1 MYLSVRQYENIPDPQ
16 ELGRHVRED
25 FVPLISAVPGFIGYY
40 FTDTGGGTAL
50 SSSIFET
57 KANAEE
63 SNRVAAEWVKKNPKV
78 LPAATRVT
86 TGEVIGHKV
95 KDTTLPQDVK
105 PQAMP
110 QYVKAK

>member
-1 MYLSVRQYENIPDPQ
+1 MYLSTRWYEKVSNTQ
-16 ELGRHVRED
+16 ELARHVRED

-40 FTDTGGGTAL
+40 FTNAGDGTVL
-50 SSSIFET
+50 TTSIFET

-78 LPAATRVT
+78 LPTAARVT

-95 KDTTLPQDVK
+95 KETTGVR
-105 PQAMP
+105 
-110 QYVKAK
+110 

>member
-1 MYLSVRQYENIPDPQ
+1 MYLSTRLYEKVSNPQ
-16 ELGRHVRED
+16 GLAQHFRED
-25 FVPLISAVPGFIGYY
+25 FLPLISAVPGFIGYY
-40 FTDTGGGTAL
+40 FTNAGDGTVL
-50 SSSIFET
+50 STSIFET

-95 KDTTLPQDVK
+95 KEMTGIR
-105 PQAMP
+105 
-110 QYVKAK
+110 